1 MKLQADQLEIQKIA
15 RDFALREIAP
25 YAQAC
30 DRSATLPEQL
40 ISRAFAQGLV
50 HVRVPKVFGGLAL
63 TTLDTCVITEEL
75 AACCSGIAGAIEASE
90 LALTPL
96 IVRSGSN
103 ECRETLSL
111 VGKEASL
118 LGLSAQIESDLDEGR
133 IYAKHRSEGYS
144 LQGSCPSVLNAS
156 IASRLFF
163 ITRLESEPTG
173 SASPAVPQEFV
184 GFYIDTSAQ
193 GIAIKP
199 RPSSLGRR
207 AANLATVIFKDAFI
221 KREYSFKLGDS
232 PSEFLHSVAL
242 TNDAIIASGCV
253 GLARSALEHSIKY
266 AVERRT
272 FDQQIAQHQ
281 AIGFML
287 ADMKKDVEAARA
299 MVRRAAQLSY
309 AGRISLQLYIGRMC
323 RVYAQEMAMNVSM
336 DAVQIFG
343 GYGYSKEYP
352 VEKLMRD
359 AKTYDIFSGT
369 SQMMKGEVGH
379 DFLKTEVG

>member
-1 MKLQADQLEIQKIA
+1 MKLQADQLKIQKIA
-15 RDFALREIAP
+15 RDFGLREISP

-30 DRSATLPEQL
+30 DRNASLPEQL
-40 ISRAFAQGLV
+40 IGRALEQGLV
-50 HVRVPKVFGGLAL
+50 HVRVPEVFGGLAL
-63 TTLDTCVITEEL
+63 TTLDTCVIAEEL
-75 AACCSGIAGAIEASE
+75 AACCSGIASALEASE

-96 IVRSGSN
+96 IYRSGGN
-103 ECRETLSL
+103 ECREILSL

-133 IYAKHRSEGYS
+133 LHAKHHSDGYS
-144 LQGSCPSVLNAS
+144 LQGTCPSVLNAS
-156 IASRLFF
+156 IASRVFF
-163 ITRLESEPTG
+163 IARLEFEPTD

-193 GIAIKP
+193 GIEIKP
-199 RPSSLGRR
+199 RPCSLGRR
-207 AANLATVIFKDAFI
+207 AANVATVNFKDAFVN
-221 KREYSFKLGDS
+221 REYSFKLGDN

-242 TNDAIIASGCV
+242 TNDVIIASGCV
-253 GLARSALEHSIKY
+253 GLARSALEHAIKY
-266 AVERRT
+266 ALERRT
-272 FDQQIAQHQ
+272 FNQQIVQHQ
-281 AIGFML
+281 AVGFML

-299 MVRRAAQLSY
+299 MVRRAAQVSHPAQIGLLSN
-309 AGRISLQLYIGRMC
+309 IGRTC
-323 RVYAQEMAMNVSM
+323 RAYAQEMAMNVAT

-359 AKTYDIFSGT
+359 AKAYDIFSGT
-369 SQMMKGEVGH
+369 SQMMKGDLGR